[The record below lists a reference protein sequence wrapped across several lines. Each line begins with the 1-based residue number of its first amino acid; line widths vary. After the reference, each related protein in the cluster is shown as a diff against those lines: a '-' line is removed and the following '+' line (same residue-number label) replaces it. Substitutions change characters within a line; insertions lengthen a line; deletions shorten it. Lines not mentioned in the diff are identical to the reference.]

1 MIFYEIVGE
10 IIGEFFGALADRMP
24 GRKKRVKRRKVW
36 AAKTFR
42 NL

>member
-1 MIFYEIVGE
+1 LIFYEIVGE
-10 IIGEFFGALADRMP
+10 IIGEFFGAIIDHMP
-24 GRKKRVKRRKVW
+24 GRKKRSKRRKVW

>member
-10 IIGEFFGALADRMP
+10 IIGEFIEAIIDHMP